1 MIRQAVYLVVCEMRF
16 LKIDDS
22 TLVADIAMQMTLSE
36 NGKTLEFQ
44 AAIRGILERKAAEA
58 ILNEQ
63 VYKDESTG
71 LHSCIFYELAE
82 HALSIVRRNKTI
94 LAMLYMGLDQFK
106 LINVGYGRDVT
117 NNSKLN

>member
-106 LINVGYGRDVT
+106 LITLAMGAMLRTTAN
-117 NNSKLN
+117 